1 MYKMFSYCLSHHLW
15 RIKAVRAALDR
26 LFSLHFMLLGSA
38 EGSHDGLE
46 VEVLELCWHAANSQS
61 WKITFPYSSGRSGT
75 LSKQRDSITLPSSA
89 YTSIPESISTWELC
103 FYFWRECQAEKHSS
117 DDTACEPLC
126 QDLHDSLLSHFQP
139 LLKAQWPRRVC

>member
-38 EGSHDGLE
+38 EGSHDGSE

-61 WKITFPYSSGRSGT
+61 WRITFPYSSGRSGT

-89 YTSIPESISTWELC
+89 YTSIPESISSWGLC
-103 FYFWRECQAEKHSS
+103 VTFGESVRLRNILLVMLLANHSAK
-117 DDTACEPLC
+117 TCTILC
-126 QDLHDSLLSHFQP
+126 
-139 LLKAQWPRRVC
+139 